1 MKNKI
6 FTLILLFTLLGLSLV
21 KAQQINLGGSENRFG
36 VSENSYQALRFS
48 NSLNTLNWY
57 DVVTQRGNFTEITVP
72 GYGFSNLVG
81 YPKVPVLKK
90 LIELP
95 LGAHAEVKVLSAVY
109 KEIDLAAYGITHPII
124 PAQPPVSKQ
133 DDPASV
139 PFVMDDEVYSRDEYL
154 YEEIVRIEP
163 AGILR
168 GVNIANLEFYP
179 VHYNPVKNKI
189 KVLVSADIRISFKGG
204 DITAT
209 LDLKKRTASPYFEG
223 TYQQLANYK
232 SLPTDELITAVPVT
246 YVIISDPMFQTAL
259 QPFIQWKV
267 KRGYNVI
274 AKYTNDPQ
282 VGNTAASIKAYLA
295 GLFNNP
301 PAGYNPHS
309 FVLLVGDV
317 AQIPAFNGTA
327 GSHVTDLPFVE
338 YTGDNLPEAYIGR
351 FSANNLNELQPQ
363 IDKTLEYEQYLFPN
377 ENFLGEAVMVA
388 GEDASHMTWSNGQI
402 TYGTTY
408 YFNQQHG
415 ILSHTY
421 LQPEPTGGN
430 YSQNIIQNI
439 SNGVG
444 YANYTAHCS
453 PSGWANP
460 SFSISNIPSLQNQS
474 KYPLMVGNC
483 CQSSQFNTTCFA
495 EELLRANNKGAV
507 GYIGG
512 TNNTYWDEDYY
523 WGVGFKSIVTN
534 PPYDPNHLGAYDVTF
549 HDHGEPSSSWYVTQG
564 QMVVGGNM
572 AVQQSNSTMKTY
584 YWEIYCLMGDPSL
597 MIYYGIPQPVA
608 ASYDPTLLM
617 GMNTLTV
624 NTEENAY
631 VSLSF
636 EGTLVAAAMAGPNG
650 TVNLSFSPFS
660 APGTAQLVI
669 IKQNRKPHIGNIQI
683 IPANGPYLVVQSVT
697 VNDSLGNNN
706 FRADYEEDVFLNVTL
721 KNVGTEPAQN
731 VNLLMTTTDTNVIL
745 TDTTHF
751 VQSVNSNSTLLVRNA
766 FRLTVKAAVPNA
778 CNVPLS
784 FSMSSDTT
792 EWLST
797 KNLKIF
803 SPVLGAGDIVIDD
816 ATTGNGNG
824 ILDPGETAYLII
836 PTTNSGGA
844 VAVNTVGQIS
854 FPQSASQ
861 YIMVTNPVVNLE
873 NIGIGATKNA
883 VFTVITNIITPLSTP
898 ISFTYTV
905 STGTQGAM
913 TSTFDKQLI
922 IGATP
927 NVLMANGTMNTC
939 NARFYDSGGPDND
952 YGLNENYVMTFYPGF
967 PGAQV
972 KISFNSFNVEPNSS
986 CSWDYLLIYNGSS
999 VNASTLVGTYCGTTI
1014 PPSFTATNPQGA
1026 ITIKFRSDGVVT
1038 KPGWDANI
1046 SCVGGNLY
1054 SIAAAFP
1061 PEICAG
1067 GSTQLGTLTQGGTG
1081 NYSYVWH
1088 PGKYLN
1094 DSTSPTPLATP
1105 PVTTEFT
1112 VEVFDGQST
1121 VTATALVVVH
1131 PLPETPVVELQGNML
1146 VSNAASGNQWYDEI
1160 GPIPGATEQTF
1171 VPTTSGSY
1179 YTIVTSE
1186 FGCSSQPSNSIYVVV
1201 TGIAKEEQQAWF
1213 TVSPNPFDNQ
1223 IQVNYTVKNETPVK
1237 IELVDIVGNIVAI
1250 LDNRAQV
1257 LPGYYKVSLNT
1268 KELPSGV
1275 YLVRFTSNSGSYIH
1289 KIVKMD

>member
-95 LGAHAEVKVLSAVY
+95 LGAHPEVKVLSAVY

-139 PFVMDDEVYSRDEYL
+139 PFVLDDEVYSRDEYL
-154 YEEIVRIEP
+154 YEEIIRIEP

-204 DITAT
+204 DIAAT
-209 LDLKKRTASPYFEG
+209 IDLKKRTASPYFEG

-636 EGTLVAAAMAGPNG
+636 
-650 TVNLSFSPFS
+650 
-660 APGTAQLVI
+660 
-669 IKQNRKPHIGNIQI
+669 R
-683 IPANGPYLVVQSVT
+683 
-697 VNDSLGNNN
+697 
-706 FRADYEEDVFLNVTL
+706 R
-721 KNVGTEPAQN
+721 
-731 VNLLMTTTDTNVIL
+731 
-745 TDTTHF
+745 
-751 VQSVNSNSTLLVRNA
+751 
-766 FRLTVKAAVPNA
+766 
-778 CNVPLS
+778 
-784 FSMSSDTT
+784 
-792 EWLST
+792 
-797 KNLKIF
+797 
-803 SPVLGAGDIVIDD
+803 
-816 ATTGNGNG
+816 
-824 ILDPGETAYLII
+824 
-836 PTTNSGGA
+836 NSGCCC
-844 VAVNTVGQIS
+844 
-854 FPQSASQ
+854 
-861 YIMVTNPVVNLE
+861 
-873 NIGIGATKNA
+873 
-883 VFTVITNIITPLSTP
+883 
-898 ISFTYTV
+898 
-905 STGTQGAM
+905 
-913 TSTFDKQLI
+913 
-922 IGATP
+922 
-927 NVLMANGTMNTC
+927 NGRAKRN
-939 NARFYDSGGPDND
+939 R
-952 YGLNENYVMTFYPGF
+952 E
-967 PGAQV
+967 
-972 KISFNSFNVEPNSS
+972 
-986 CSWDYLLIYNGSS
+986 
-999 VNASTLVGTYCGTTI
+999 
-1014 PPSFTATNPQGA
+1014 
-1026 ITIKFRSDGVVT
+1026 
-1038 KPGWDANI
+1038 
-1046 SCVGGNLY
+1046 
-1054 SIAAAFP
+1054 
-1061 PEICAG
+1061 
-1067 GSTQLGTLTQGGTG
+1067 
-1081 NYSYVWH
+1081 
-1088 PGKYLN
+1088 
-1094 DSTSPTPLATP
+1094 
-1105 PVTTEFT
+1105 
-1112 VEVFDGQST
+1112 
-1121 VTATALVVVH
+1121 
-1131 PLPETPVVELQGNML
+1131 
-1146 VSNAASGNQWYDEI
+1146 
-1160 GPIPGATEQTF
+1160 
-1171 VPTTSGSY
+1171 
-1179 YTIVTSE
+1179 SE
-1186 FGCSSQPSNSIYVVV
+1186 FQPLLGSRDSS
-1201 TGIAKEEQQAWF
+1201 A
-1213 TVSPNPFDNQ
+1213 
-1223 IQVNYTVKNETPVK
+1223 
-1237 IELVDIVGNIVAI
+1237 
-1250 LDNRAQV
+1250 
-1257 LPGYYKVSLNT
+1257 GYY
-1268 KELPSGV
+1268 
-1275 YLVRFTSNSGSYIH
+1275 
-1289 KIVKMD
+1289 

>member
-1 MKNKI
+1 MKTRF
-6 FTLILLFTLLGLSLV
+6 FTLFVLMMGLAGNV
-21 KAQQINLGGSENRFG
+21 RAQTIDLGGSDNRFSVKVNTYQNFEFTNVLNQLVWYN
-36 VSENSYQALRFS
+36 VS
-48 NSLNTLNWY
+48 TPI
-57 DVVTQRGNFTEITVP
+57 GNFSEISVP
-72 GYGFSNLVG
+72 DYGFSNIPG

-95 LGAHAEVKVLSAVY
+95 LGAKAEVKVLSAQY
-109 KEIDLAAYGITHPII
+109 KEIDLASYGIMHQLI

-133 DDPASV
+133 DDPLTV
-139 PFVMDDEVYSRDEYL
+139 PFVKNDEVYARNEYL
-154 YEEIVRIEP
+154 YEEMVRIEP

-168 GVNIANLEFYP
+168 GVNIANFEFYP
-179 VHYNPVKNKI
+179 VQYNPVNNRLR
-189 KVLVSADIRISFKGG
+189 VLVAADIRITFNGG
-204 DITAT
+204 DVAAT
-209 LDLKKRTASPYFEG
+209 LELKKRTASPYFEG
-223 TYQQLANYK
+223 TYHQLGNYK
-232 SLPTDELITAVPVT
+232 QLPTDELITSVPVT
-246 YVIISDPMFQTAL
+246 YVIISDPMFQAAL
-259 QPFIQWKV
+259 QPFIQWKI

-295 GLFNNP
+295 SLYNNP
-301 PAGYNPHS
+301 PSGYNPQS

-363 IDKTLEYEQYLFPN
+363 INKTLEYEQYLFPN
-377 ENFLGEAVMVA
+377 ESFLGEAVMVA

-402 TYGTTY
+402 NYGTTY
-408 YFNQQHG
+408 YFNLQHG

-430 YSQNIIQNI
+430 YSQNIIQNV

-460 SFSISNIPSLQNQS
+460 SFTISNIPSLQNQS

-512 TNNTYWDEDYY
+512 TNNTYWDEDFY
-523 WGVGFKSIVTN
+523 WGVGFKNIVTN

-617 GMNTLTV
+617 GMTNLTV

-631 VSLSF
+631 VALSY
-636 EGTLVAAAMAGPNG
+636 EGNLVAAAMAGPTG
-650 TVNLSFSPFS
+650 SVNLNFNAFSS
-660 APGTAQLVI
+660 PGTAQLVI
-669 IKQNRKPHIGNIQI
+669 IKQNRKPHLGNIQI
-683 IPANGPYLVVQSVT
+683 IPATGPYLVVQSVT

-706 FRADYEEDVFLNVTL
+706 FSADYEEDVFLNITL
-721 KNVGTEPAQN
+721 KNVGVQPAQN
-731 VNLLMTTTDTNVIL
+731 INMLLASSDTNISL

-751 VQSVNSNSTLLVRNA
+751 VQSVNPNATVLVRNA
-766 FRLTVKAAVPNA
+766 FRLTVHPVVPNGY
-778 CNVPLS
+778 NVPLN
-784 FSMSSDTT
+784 FSLTSDTLD
-792 EWLST
+792 WLST

-803 SPVLGAGDIVIDD
+803 APVLSAGNIVIDD

-844 VAVNTVGQIS
+844 VAINSVGQLT
-854 FPQSASQ
+854 FPQAASQ
-861 YIMVTNPVVNLE
+861 YIMATNPTVNLD

-883 VFTVITNIITPLSTP
+883 VFNVISNIITPVNTP
-898 ISFTYTV
+898 ITFIYTV
-905 STGTQGAM
+905 STGSQGQITAP
-913 TSTFDKQLI
+913 FNKQLV

-927 NVLMANGTMNTC
+927 NVLMANGSMSAC

-967 PGAQV
+967 PGAKV
-972 KISFNSFNVEPNSS
+972 KISFNSFNVEPNST
-986 CSWDYLLIYNGSS
+986 CSWDYLQIYNGTT
-999 VNASTLVGTYCGTTI
+999 VNTSTLVGTYCGTSI
-1014 PPSFTATNPQGA
+1014 PPAFTANNSEGA
-1026 ITIKFRSDGVVT
+1026 ITIRFKSDGVVT

-1054 SIAAAFP
+1054 TIAAAFP
-1061 PEICAG
+1061 PEICMG

-1081 NYSYVWH
+1081 NYTYVWH

-1094 DSTSPTPLATP
+1094 DSTSPTPIATP

-1131 PLPETPVVELQGNML
+1131 PLPETPVIEQQGSML
-1146 VSNAASGNQWYDEI
+1146 VSSVAEGNQWFNEI
-1160 GPIPGATEQTF
+1160 GPIPGATQQTF
-1171 VPTTSGSY
+1171 TPTISGTY

-1186 FGCSSQPSNSIYVVV
+1186 FGCASQPSNSIYVLV
-1201 TGIAKEEQQAWF
+1201 TGIAKEEQPAWF
-1213 TVSPNPFDNQ
+1213 VVSPNPFDNYLN
-1223 IQVNYTVKNETPVK
+1223 IHFTLTKDSPVR
-1237 IELVDIVGNIVAI
+1237 IDLLDIVGNVIATPEQKSNLSAGTYRSVI
-1250 LDNRAQV
+1250 NTST
-1257 LPGYYKVSLNT
+1257 LPA
-1268 KELPSGV
+1268 GV
-1275 YLVRFTSNSGSYIH
+1275 YMLRFTTEADSFSR
-1289 KIVKMD
+1289 KIVKTNK

>member
-6 FTLILLFTLLGLSLV
+6 ISLMMALGLLGMGNIQ
-21 KAQQINLGGSENRFG
+21 AQQIHLGGPENRF
-36 VSENSYQALRFS
+36 SLTENTYQTLRFS
-48 NSLNTLNWY
+48 NLLNTINWY
-57 DVVTQRGNFTEITVP
+57 DVITQKGTFTELTVP
-72 GYGFSNLVG
+72 GYGLSNLVG

-90 LIELP
+90 LIEVP
-95 LGAHAEVKVLSAVY
+95 LHSRPEIKVLSAVY
-109 KEIDLAAYGITHPII
+109 QEIDLATYGITHLLI
-124 PAQPPVSKQ
+124 PAQPPISKQ
-133 DDPASV
+133 DDPATA
-139 PFVMDDEVYSRDEYL
+139 PFMMDDEVYARDEFL
-154 YEEIVRIEP
+154 YEEIIRIEP

-179 VHYNPVKNKI
+179 IHYNPVKNRI
-189 KVLVSADIRISFKGG
+189 KVLVSADIRISFQGG
-204 DITAT
+204 DIAAT
-209 LDLKKRTASPYFEG
+209 LDLKRRNASPFFEG

-232 SLPTDELITAVPVT
+232 ALPTDELITAVPVT

-282 VGNTAASIKAYLA
+282 VGNTASSIKAYLA
-295 GLFNNP
+295 SLFNNP
-301 PAGYNPHS
+301 PTGYNPHS

-327 GSHVTDLPFVE
+327 GNHVTDLPFVE
-338 YTGDNLPEAYIGR
+338 YTGDNLPEAYVGR

-363 IDKTLEYEQYLFPN
+363 INKTLEYEQYLFPN

-388 GEDASHMTWSNGQI
+388 GEDASHITWSNGQI
-402 TYGTTY
+402 NYGTTY
-408 YFNQQHG
+408 YFNLQHG

-421 LQPEPTGGN
+421 LQPEPPGGN
-430 YSQNIIQNI
+430 YSQNIIQNV

-460 SFSISNIPSLQNQS
+460 SFTISNIPSLQNQS

-572 AVQQSNSTMKTY
+572 AVQQSNSSMKTY

-608 ASYDPTLLM
+608 ATYDPTLLM
-617 GMNTLTV
+617 GMNNLTV

-631 VSLSF
+631 VALSS
-636 EGTLVAAAMAGPNG
+636 EGNLVAAGMAGPSG
-650 TVNLSFSPFS
+650 TVNLSFNAFSSP
-660 APGTAQLVI
+660 GVAQLVI
-669 IKQNRKPHIGNIQI
+669 TKQNRKPHIGNIQI
-683 IPANGPYLVVQSVT
+683 IPANGPYLVVQSIT

-706 FRADYEEDVFLNVTL
+706 FRADYEEDVFLNVSL
-721 KNVGTEPAQN
+721 KNVGVEPAQN
-731 VNLLMTTTDTNVIL
+731 VNMLLGTTDNNVIL
-745 TDTTHF
+745 TDTVHF
-751 VQSVNSNSTLLVRNA
+751 VQNVNPNSTLLVRNA
-766 FRLTVKAAVPNA
+766 FRLTVKPTAPNA
-778 CNVPLS
+778 YNVPLN
-784 FSMSSDTT
+784 FSMTSDTT
-792 EWLST
+792 EWISI
-797 KNLKIF
+797 KNLKVF
-803 SPVLGAGDIVIDD
+803 SPVLSAGDLVIDD

-836 PTTNSGGA
+836 PTSNSGGA
-844 VAVNTVGQIS
+844 VSLNTIAQLV
-854 FPQSASQ
+854 FPSSASQ
-861 YIMVTNPVVNLE
+861 YIMVTNPVVNLD
-873 NIGIGATKNA
+873 NIGIGASKNA
-883 VFTVITNIITPLSTP
+883 VFTVISNIITPMNTP
-898 ISFTYTV
+898 VSFTYSVT
-905 STGTQGAM
+905 TGVQGVA
-913 TSTFDKQLI
+913 TTLFNKELI

-927 NVLMANGTMNTC
+927 NILMANGTTNTC

-952 YGLNENYVMTFYPGF
+952 YGLNENFVMTFYPGF

-972 KISFNSFNVEPNSS
+972 KINFNSFNVEPNST
-986 CSWDYLLIYNGSS
+986 CSWDYLQIYNGTS
-999 VNASTLVGTYCGTTI
+999 VNSSTLVGTYCGTSI
-1014 PPSFTATNPQGA
+1014 PPAFTANNPQGA
-1026 ITIKFRSDGVVT
+1026 ITIKFKSDGVVT

-1061 PEICAG
+1061 PEICVG

-1088 PGKYLN
+1088 PGIYLN
-1094 DSTSPTPLATP
+1094 DSTSPTPIATP

-1112 VEVFDGQST
+1112 VEVFDGQNT
-1121 VTATALVVVH
+1121 VVATALVVVH
-1131 PLPETPVVELQGNML
+1131 PLPETPVIDLQGNML
-1146 VSNAASGNQWYDEI
+1146 VSSVVEGNQWYNDS
-1160 GPIPGATEQTF
+1160 GPIPGATGQTY
-1171 VPTTSGSY
+1171 VPTTTGNY
-1179 YTIVTSE
+1179 FTVVTSE
-1186 FGCSSQPSNSIYVVV
+1186 FGCSSEPSNSIYVVV
-1201 TGIAKEEQQAWF
+1201 TGMGEKDPPAWF
-1213 TVSPNPFDNQ
+1213 TVTPNPFNNH
-1223 IQVNYTVKNETPVK
+1223 IRINYFVSKESPIA
-1237 IELVDIVGNIVAI
+1237 IEIIDAMGHRLRTLEKHSSVM
-1250 LDNRAQV
+1250 
-1257 LPGYYKVSLNT
+1257 P
-1268 KELPSGV
+1268 GV
-1275 YLVRFTSNSGSYIH
+1275 YYLQENTSNLSPGVYFLRFTSSAGTYLR
-1289 KIVKMD
+1289 KMVKMD